1 MTTFYSHSKQHPD
14 GSTYGSKHL
23 IVHTNA
29 VTDNALR
36 SFHKHVTMQTD
47 QPLVDILRLV
57 GLFHDLGKYTT
68 HFQNYLLKSGTFDQ
82 ELKQHAKF
90 GGFALCQKY
99 RSLGLDNVALW
110 AAYLI
115 IHHHK
120 SLSDINYLKAYVV
133 DESKDEYIFKQQAK
147 TIQAA
152 LGQISIDLNEPD
164 IESYLTYPD
173 KKLIKVIRD
182 LERKPDIQ
190 NYFLINYLFSLLIES
205 DKLDASETTIY
216 ARGPISPTLVDQRLK
231 PIAFQSY
238 TSEELTMIGQN
249 DLRSYVRGA
258 VMQHL
263 QDPDI
268 LHKRL
273 FTLTAPT
280 GIGKT
285 LTALDFALRLKAKI
299 RDVEHHEAQ
308 IIYALPFINIIEQ
321 AIVEYN
327 RVIPEKEGRVL
338 AHYQFAD
345 ALEQLSSKKDDEEN
359 QGWNQKTMLLD
370 TWQSDVVITT
380 FVQFLQ
386 TLIGNR
392 NKLLKKFHHFAG
404 AIIILDEVQT
414 IRLEQLPLIGAALFY
429 AAKFLNS
436 RIILMTA
443 TKPKTFELADREIVA
458 KEGDTLDVTE
468 LLTQHEAVFG
478 AFKRTKIIPLIS
490 QPIADE
496 ATFVEDYFVP
506 NWSATKSCLIVC
518 NLVKRSVDLY
528 TEIQEYIGDRGYH
541 NKVYYLSTNIVPARR
556 LYIIERVKLDLKY
569 GFKPILIATQCV
581 EAGVDLDFDM
591 GFRDVGPIDSIV
603 QVAGRINRENSDD
616 RRHSPLYV
624 IDFDDCEKIYD
635 RTTATQSRQAL
646 TKGATENNGEIPE
659 EKYLTLIGE
668 YYDNLSAEGV
678 KSFKTARE
686 IFSSMKRLNYDNDD
700 KTTHPV
706 SSFQVI
712 DQKGFAVSVFIEL
725 DDEATLAK
733 EAFQKLLRK
742 KLSKEEFDT
751 KYKLTFNQHIVTVP
765 KYLAKVKELQQGQ
778 NNNELAEGLYIVNNN
793 EVHDYYNEITG
804 FDRSKENS
812 SAGQTGFL

>member
-1 MTTFYSHSKQHPD
+1 MTTFYSHSKQYPD
-14 GSTYGSKHL
+14 GTIYGSKHL
-23 IVHTNA
+23 VNHTMA
-29 VTDNALR
+29 VTDKALR
-36 SFHKHVTMQTD
+36 SFHKHVRVQINL
-47 QPLVDILRLV
+47 PVDDLLRLV
-57 GLFHDLGKYTT
+57 GLYHDLGKYTT
-68 HFQNYLLKSGTFDQ
+68 HFQNYLLKSGAFDQ

-90 GGFALCQKY
+90 GGFALYQKY
-99 RSLGLDNVALW
+99 RLLGYDNVALW

-120 SLSDINYLKAYVV
+120 SLTDINDLKSYVV
-133 DESKDEYIFKQQAK
+133 DYSNDEDIFKKQLETLQP
-147 TIQAA
+147 A
-152 LGQISIDLNEPD
+152 LAQIALELNEP
-164 IESYLTYPD
+164 ELENYLNYPD
-173 KKLIKVIRD
+173 KKLIKIIRD

-190 NYFLINYLFSLLIES
+190 NYFLISYLFSLLIES
-205 DKLDASETTIY
+205 DKLDASETTLY
-216 ARGPISPTLVDQRLK
+216 SRKPLLPTLVDQRLK
-231 PIAFQSY
+231 PLSFKSY
-238 TSEELTMIGQN
+238 TAEELTKLDQN
-249 DLRSYVRGA
+249 ELRSYVRGA

-263 QDPDI
+263 QDPKI
-268 LHKRL
+268 LTKRL

-299 RDVEHHEAQ
+299 SEEEQHEAQ

-321 AIVEYN
+321 AIVEYK
-327 RVIPEKEGRVL
+327 RVIGDHGQVL

-345 ALEQLSSKKDDEEN
+345 ALEQLSKKNDEEET

-429 AAKFLNS
+429 AAKFLNA

-443 TKPKTFELADREIVA
+443 TKPKTFELANREIIA
-458 KEGDTLDVTE
+458 KEGDKFDVTE
-468 LLTQHEAVFG
+468 LLTEHEAVFG

-496 ATFVEDYFVP
+496 TEFVDDYFSP
-506 NWSATKSCLIVC
+506 NWSADKSCLIVC
-518 NLVKRSVDLY
+518 NLVKRSVDLF
-528 TEIQEYIGDRGYH
+528 TAIREYVGDRGYY
-541 NKVYYLSTNIVPARR
+541 NKVYYLSTNVVPAHR

-603 QVAGRINRENSDD
+603 QVAGRINRENSKE
-616 RRHSPLYV
+616 RWHSPLYV
-624 IDFDDCEKIYD
+624 VDFDDCEKIYD

-646 TKGATENNGEIPE
+646 TKGATENSGQIPE
-659 EKYLTLIGE
+659 EKYLSLIGE
-668 YYDNLSAEGV
+668 YYDNLSADGV

-686 IFSSMKRLNYDNDD
+686 IFNSMKRLNYDNERKD
-700 KTTHPV
+700 TYPV

-712 DQKGFAVSVFIEL
+712 DHKGYAVSVFVEL
-725 DDEATLAK
+725 DDVAMEARD
-733 EAFQKLLRK
+733 AFRKLICK
-742 KLSKEEFDT
+742 KMSKENFET
-751 KYKLTFNQHIVTVP
+751 KYKLAFNQRIITVP
-765 KYLAKVKELQQGQ
+765 KYLAKVKELQQDKSR
-778 NNNELAEGLYIVNNN
+778 NELVEGLLIVNRD
-793 EVHDYYNEITG
+793 EVQNYYDEIIG
-804 FDRSKENS
+804 FDRSKENA
-812 SAGQTGFL
+812 SAGETVLF

>member
-14 GSTYGSKHL
+14 GTTYGSKHL
-23 IVHTNA
+23 VVHTNA

-36 SFHKHVTMQTD
+36 SFHNHVTMQTN
-47 QPLVDILRLV
+47 QPLTDVLRLV
-57 GLFHDLGKYTT
+57 GLYHDLGKYTT
-68 HFQNYLLKSGTFDQ
+68 HFQNYLLKSGTFDKV
-82 ELKQHAKF
+82 LKQHAKF
-90 GGFALCQKY
+90 GGFALYQKY
-99 RSLGLDNVALW
+99 RSLGFGNVAVW

-115 IHHHK
+115 IHHHG
-120 SLSDINYLKAYVV
+120 SLSDINDLKDFAVEASTEE
-133 DESKDEYIFKQQAK
+133 DIFNQQTKA
-147 TIQAA
+147 IQSA
-152 LGQISIDLNEPD
+152 LSQIAVELNEPD
-164 IESYLTYPD
+164 IGSYIKYPD
-173 KKLIKVIRD
+173 KSLTKAIRD
-182 LERKPDIQ
+182 LARKPDIQ
-190 NYFLINYLFSLLIES
+190 NYFLISYLFSLLIES

-216 ARGPISPTLVDQRLK
+216 TRQPILSTLVDQRLK
-231 PIAFQSY
+231 PVVFQPY
-238 TSEELTMIGQN
+238 TADELSKLPQN
-249 DLRSYVRGA
+249 ELRSYVRGS

-268 LHKRL
+268 LQKRL

-299 RDVEHHEAQ
+299 RNDEHHEPQ

-321 AIVEYN
+321 AIVEYK
-327 RVIPEKEGRVL
+327 RVIGDHGQVL

-345 ALEQLSSKKDDEEN
+345 ALEQLPRKKDDEEN
-359 QGWNQKTMLLD
+359 ESWNQKTMLLD

-414 IRLEQLPLIGAALFY
+414 IRLEQLPLIGASLFY
-429 AAKFLNS
+429 VAKFLNT

-443 TKPKTFELADREIVA
+443 TKPKTFELANREIIA
-458 KEGDTLDVTE
+458 KEGDVLCVTE
-468 LLTQHEAVFG
+468 LLTEHKAVFA

-490 QPIADE
+490 QPVVDE
-496 ATFVEDYFVP
+496 KAFVEEYFAP
-506 NWSATKSCLIVC
+506 NWSAGKSCLIVC

-528 TEIQEYIGDRGYH
+528 TEIQGYIGERGH
-541 NKVYYLSTNIVPARR
+541 RNKVYYLSTNIVPAHR

-591 GFRDVGPIDSIV
+591 GFRDLGPIDSIV
-603 QVAGRINRENSDD
+603 QVAGRINRENSVD
-616 RRHSPLYV
+616 RQHSPLYV
-624 IDFDDCEKIYD
+624 VDFDDCEKIYD

-646 TKGATENNGEIPE
+646 KKGAVENNGEIPE
-659 EKYLTLIGE
+659 EKYLTLISE
-668 YYDNLSAEGV
+668 YYDNLSEDGV
-678 KSFKTARE
+678 KSFKTARA
-686 IFSSMKRLNYDNDD
+686 IFKSMKCLNYDNTN
-700 KTTHPV
+700 KETYPV

-725 DDEATLAK
+725 DNEATAAK
-733 EAFQKLLRK
+733 DAFRQLLCK
-742 KLSKEEFDT
+742 KMSKEQFDT
-751 KYKLTFNQHIVTVP
+751 KYKLAFNQRIITVP
-765 KYLAKVKELQQGQ
+765 KYLTKVKELQQDKA
-778 NNNELAEGLYIVNNN
+778 NNELADGLYIVNSN
-793 EVHDYYNEITG
+793 EVENYYDEITG
-804 FDRSKENS
+804 FDRSKENA
-812 SAGQTGFL
+812 SAGETGFF

>member
-1 MTTFYSHSKQHPD
+1 MTTFYSHSKQQPN
-14 GSTYGSKHL
+14 GTQAGSKL
-23 IVHTNA
+23 LANHTKA
-29 VTDNALR
+29 VTNNALR
-36 SFHKHVTMQTD
+36 SFHKLVSMQTD
-47 QPLVDILRLV
+47 QPLTDVIRLV
-57 GLFHDLGKYTT
+57 GLYHDLGKYTT
-68 HFQNYLLKSGTFDQ
+68 HFQNYLVKKEPYDR

-90 GGFALCQKY
+90 GGFTLYQKY
-99 RSLGLDNVALW
+99 CSMGFDTVALW

-120 SLSDINYLKAYVV
+120 SLTNINDLKEFVV
-133 DESKDEYIFKQQAK
+133 DYSNDEDIFNKQAK
-147 TIQAA
+147 TLTGSLEQIATELGESA
-152 LGQISIDLNEPD
+152 LADYIK
-164 IESYLTYPD
+164 YPD
-173 KKLIKVIRD
+173 KKLRKLIRD

-205 DKLDASETTIY
+205 DKLDASETELYT
-216 ARGPISPTLVDQRLK
+216 RQPLSPTLVDLRIKPVSFQNRTADELK
-231 PIAFQSY
+231 ALP
-238 TSEELTMIGQN
+238 QN
-249 DLRSYVRGA
+249 DLRNYVRGA
-258 VMQHL
+258 VMQQL
-263 QDPDI
+263 ERSDI
-268 LHKRL
+268 LQKRL

-285 LTALDFALRLKAKI
+285 LVAMDFALRLKAKI
-299 RDVEHHEAQ
+299 REQENHEAQ

-321 AIVEYN
+321 AIVEYK

-345 ALEQLSSKKDDEEN
+345 ALEQLSKKDDDEEN

-443 TKPKTFELADREIVA
+443 TKPKTFELANREIIA
-458 KEGDTLDVTE
+458 KEGDLLDVTE
-468 LLTQHEAVFG
+468 LLTEHEAVFS
-478 AFKRTKIIPLIS
+478 AFRRTKIIPLIT
-490 QPIADE
+490 QPVADE
-496 ATFVEDYFVP
+496 TAFVEDYFASY
-506 NWSATKSCLIVC
+506 WSANKSCLIVC
-518 NLVKRSVDLY
+518 NLVKRSVDLF
-528 TEIQEYIGDRGYH
+528 TEIQAFVGERGYH
-541 NKVYYLSTNIVPARR
+541 NKVYYLSTNIVPAHR
-556 LYIIERVKLDLKY
+556 LYVIERIKLDLKF

-603 QVAGRINRENSDD
+603 QVAGRINRENSDA

-624 IDFDDCEKIYD
+624 VDFDDCEKIYD

-646 TKGATENNGEIPE
+646 TKGATENDGEIPE

-668 YYDNLSAEGV
+668 YYDNLSADGV

-686 IFSSMKRLNYDNDD
+686 IFNSMKRLNYDNEVKD
-700 KTTHPV
+700 TYPV

-712 DQKGFAVSVFIEL
+712 DQKGFALSVFIEL
-725 DDEATLAK
+725 DDEATAAK
-733 EAFQKLLRK
+733 EAFRRLIYK
-742 KLSKEEFDT
+742 KMSKEEFDT
-751 KYKLTFNQHIVTVP
+751 KYKLTFNQRIITVP
-765 KYLAKVKELQQGQ
+765 KYLVKVKELQQDKKA
-778 NNNELAEGLYIVNNN
+778 NELAEGLSIVNRN
-793 EVHDYYNEITG
+793 EVQDFYNEITG

-812 SAGQTGFL
+812 QINPVVLF

>member
-1 MTTFYSHSKQHPD
+1 MTIFYSHSKQNPD
-14 GSTYGSKHL
+14 GTTYGSKHL
-23 IVHTNA
+23 INHTMT
-29 VTDNALR
+29 VTDKALR
-36 SFHKHVTMQTD
+36 SFHKHVTIQTNL
-47 QPLVDILRLV
+47 PLVDVLRLV
-57 GLFHDLGKYTT
+57 GLYHDLGKYTT
-68 HFQNYLLKSGTFDQ
+68 HFQNYLLKTGSFDQ

-90 GGFALCQKY
+90 GGFTLYQKY
-99 RSLGLDNVALW
+99 RSLGHDNVALW

-120 SLSDINYLKAYVV
+120 SLTDINDLKGYVV
-133 DESKDEYIFKQQAK
+133 EDSTDEYIFNQQLK
-147 TIQAA
+147 TIQPA
-152 LGQISIDLNEPD
+152 LEQIGVELNEPELEGY
-164 IESYLTYPD
+164 IKYPD

-205 DKLDASETTIY
+205 DKLDASDTTLYI
-216 ARGPISPTLVDQRLK
+216 RKSISSTLVDQRLK
-231 PIAFQSY
+231 PVSFQPY
-238 TSEELTMIGQN
+238 TPIELKELDQN
-249 DLRSYVRGA
+249 ELRSYVRGA

-263 QDPDI
+263 QDPEI
-268 LHKRL
+268 LGKRL

-299 RDVEHHEAQ
+299 RDKEHHEAQ

-321 AIVEYN
+321 AIVEYK
-327 RVIPEKEGRVL
+327 RVIGDHGQVL

-345 ALEQLSSKKDDEEN
+345 ALEQLSKKNDDEEN

-370 TWQSDVVITT
+370 TWQSDIVITT

-392 NKLLKKFHHFAG
+392 NKLLKKFHHYAG

-443 TKPKTFELADREIVA
+443 TKPKTFELANREIIA
-458 KEGDTLDVTE
+458 KEGDVLDVTE
-468 LLTQHEAVFG
+468 LLTEHEAVFA

-490 QPIADE
+490 QPIVDE
-496 ATFVEDYFVP
+496 TEFVEDYFSP
-506 NWSATKSCLIVC
+506 NWSTDKSCLIVC
-518 NLVKRSVDLY
+518 NLVKRSVDLF
-528 TEIQEYIGDRGYH
+528 TAIKEYVGDQGNY
-541 NKVYYLSTNIVPARR
+541 NKVYYLSTNIVPAHR
-556 LYIIERVKLDLKY
+556 LRVIERVKNDLRN

-603 QVAGRINRENSDD
+603 QVAGRINRENSLE
-616 RRHSPLYV
+616 RKHSPLYV
-624 IDFDDCEKIYD
+624 VDFDDCEKIYD

-646 TKGATENNGEIPE
+646 TKGAVENNGQIPE
-659 EKYLTLIGE
+659 EKYLALISE
-668 YYDNLSAEGV
+668 YYDNLSADGV

-686 IFSSMKRLNYDNDD
+686 IFSSMKRLNYDNED
-700 KTTHPV
+700 KKTYPV

-712 DQKGFAVSVFIEL
+712 DQKGFALSVFVEL
-725 DDEATLAK
+725 DDEAKAAK
-733 EAFQKLLRK
+733 EAFLKLIYK
-742 KLSKEEFDT
+742 KMSKEEFDT
-751 KYKLTFNQHIVTVP
+751 KYKLAFNQRIITVP
-765 KYLAKVKELQQGQ
+765 KYLAKVKELQQDKKR
-778 NNNELAEGLYIVNNN
+778 NELVEGLLIVNRD
-793 EVHDYYNEITG
+793 EVQNYYDEITG
-804 FDRSKENS
+804 FDRSKES
-812 SAGQTGFL
+812 ASAGETCFF

>member
-1 MTTFYSHSKQHPD
+1 MKTFYSHSKQHAD
-14 GSTYGSKHL
+14 GTIYGSKHL
-23 IVHTNA
+23 VDHTMA
-29 VTDNALR
+29 VTNKALK
-36 SFHKHVTMQTD
+36 SFHKHVTMQTH
-47 QPLVDILRLV
+47 QPLTDVLRLV
-57 GLFHDLGKYTT
+57 GLYHDLGKYTT
-68 HFQNYLLKSGTFDQ
+68 HFQNYLLKSGAFDQ

-90 GGFALCQKY
+90 GAFALYQKY
-99 RSLGLDNVALW
+99 NAQGFDTIALW

-120 SLSDINYLKAYVV
+120 SLTDINDLKGYAVEGSN
-133 DESKDEYIFKQQAK
+133 DAYIFTEQAK
-147 TIQAA
+147 TIHSA
-152 LGQISIDLNEPD
+152 LGQIAIELNEPAL
-164 IESYLTYPD
+164 ESYIKYPD
-173 KKLIKVIRD
+173 KKLIKVIRE

-190 NYFLINYLFSLLIES
+190 NYFLISYLFSLLIES
-205 DKLDASETTIY
+205 DKVDASETTLY
-216 ARGPISPTLVDQRLK
+216 TRQPITPTLVDQRLA
-231 PIAFQSY
+231 PISFHPRTAD
-238 TSEELTMIGQN
+238 ELTTLGQN
-249 DLRSYVRGA
+249 ELRNYVRGA
-258 VMQHL
+258 VMQQL
-263 QDPDI
+263 DREDI
-268 LHKRL
+268 LEKRL

-285 LTALDFALRLKAKI
+285 LVALDFALRLKAKI
-299 RDVEHHEAQ
+299 RETEHHEAQ

-321 AIVEYN
+321 AIVEYK

-345 ALEQLSSKKDDEEN
+345 ALEQLSKKNDDEEN

-429 AAKFLNS
+429 AAKFLNA

-443 TKPKTFELADREIVA
+443 TKPKTFDLANREIIA
-458 KEGDTLDVTE
+458 KEGDKLDVTE
-468 LLTQHEAVFG
+468 LLPEYEAVFS
-478 AFKRTKIIPLIS
+478 AFQRTKIIPLIS
-490 QPIADE
+490 HPIADE
-496 ATFVEDYFVP
+496 TTFVDDYFARY
-506 NWSATKSCLIVC
+506 WSAGKSCMIVC

-528 TEIQEYIGDRGYH
+528 TAIQEYMGERGYR
-541 NKVYYLSTNIVPARR
+541 NKVYYLSTNIVPAHR
-556 LYIIERVKLDLKY
+556 LRVIEQVRADLKD
-569 GFKPILIATQCV
+569 KQRPILIATQCV

-603 QVAGRINRENSDD
+603 QVAGRINRENSAE

-646 TKGATENNGEIPE
+646 NQGATKNNGEIPE

-668 YYDNLSAEGV
+668 YYDNLSADGV

-686 IFSSMKRLNYDNDD
+686 IFTSMKRLNYDNEN
-700 KTTHPV
+700 KETYPV

-725 DDEATLAK
+725 DDEATAAK
-733 EAFQKLLRK
+733 EAFRKLIYK
-742 KLSKEEFDT
+742 KMGKEAFDT
-751 KYKLTFNQHIVTVP
+751 QYKLAFNQRIITVP
-765 KYLAKVKELQQGQ
+765 KYLAKVKELQQDKTL
-778 NNNELAEGLYIVNNN
+778 NELADGLYIVNRN
-793 EVHDYYNEITG
+793 EVQNYYNELTG
-804 FDRSKENS
+804 FDRSKESN
-812 SAGQTGFL
+812 SAGQTSFF

>member
-1 MTTFYSHSKQHPD
+1 MTTFYSHSKQDLD
-14 GSTYGSKHL
+14 GTTYGSKHL
-23 IVHTNA
+23 VDHTLA
-29 VTDNALR
+29 VTDKALR
-36 SFHKHVTMQTD
+36 SFHEHVTMQTNL
-47 QPLVDILRLV
+47 PLTDVLRLV
-57 GLFHDLGKYTT
+57 GLYHDLGKYTT
-68 HFQNYLLKSGTFDQ
+68 HFQNYLLKSGAFDQ

-90 GGFALCQKY
+90 GGFALYQKY
-99 RSLGLDNVALW
+99 SSLGFDTLALW

-120 SLSDINYLKAYVV
+120 SLTDINDLKGYAV
-133 DESKDEYIFKQQAK
+133 DESNDAYIFTEQAK
-147 TIQAA
+147 TVHPA
-152 LGQISIDLNEPD
+152 LGQIAAELNEPD
-164 IESYLTYPD
+164 LSNYIRYPD
-173 KKLIKVIRD
+173 KKLIKVIRE

-205 DKLDASETTIY
+205 DKIDASETTLY
-216 ARGPISPTLVDQRLK
+216 TRQPLSPTLVDLRLA
-231 PIAFQSY
+231 PVSFQPR
-238 TSEELTMIGQN
+238 TPDELTKLGQN
-249 DLRSYVRGA
+249 ELRNYVRGA
-258 VMQHL
+258 VMQQL
-263 QDPDI
+263 ERTDI
-268 LHKRL
+268 LEKRL

-285 LTALDFALRLKAKI
+285 LVALDFALRLKAKI
-299 RDVEHHEAQ
+299 REVEHHEAQ

-321 AIVEYN
+321 AIVEYK
-327 RVIPEKEGRVL
+327 RVIPDKEGRVL

-345 ALEQLSSKKDDEEN
+345 ALEQLSKKNDDEEN

-429 AAKFLNS
+429 AAKFLNA

-443 TKPKTFELADREIVA
+443 TKPKTFDLANREIIA
-458 KEGDTLDVTE
+458 KEGDKLDVLE
-468 LLTQHEAVFG
+468 LLTEHEAVFG
-478 AFKRTKIIPLIS
+478 AFQRTKIVPLIS
-490 QPIADE
+490 RPVADE
-496 ATFVEDYFVP
+496 AAFVDDYFAP
-506 NWSATKSCLIVC
+506 YWSAGKSCLIVC

-528 TEIQEYIGDRGYH
+528 TAIRKYVGERGDR
-541 NKVYYLSTNIVPARR
+541 NKVYYLSTNIIPAHR
-556 LYIIERVKLDLKY
+556 LRVIEQVRADLKAKQ
-569 GFKPILIATQCV
+569 KPILVATQCV

-603 QVAGRINRENSDD
+603 QVAGRINRENSVE

-646 TKGATENNGEIPE
+646 TKGTAENNGEIPE
-659 EKYLTLIGE
+659 ENYLTLIGE
-668 YYDNLSAEGV
+668 YYDNLSADGV

-686 IFSSMKRLNYDNDD
+686 IFNSMKRLNYDNE
-700 KTTHPV
+700 KKETYPV

-725 DDEATLAK
+725 DDEATAAK
-733 EAFQKLLRK
+733 EAFQRLIHK
-742 KLSKEEFDT
+742 KMSKEEFDT
-751 KYKLTFNQHIVTVP
+751 KHKLTFNQRIITVP
-765 KYLAKVKELQQGQ
+765 KYLAKVKELQQDE
-778 NNNELAEGLYIVNNN
+778 NLNELAEGLYIVNRN
-793 EVHDYYNEITG
+793 EVENYYNELTG
-804 FDRSKENS
+804 FDRSKESS
-812 SAGQTGFL
+812 SAGLTSFF